1 MSWLAQKVFAYEH
14 MRFAQEPDRRV
25 LPFAW
30 GLEHIGGAAKAHR
43 PRGWLENFAG
53 QAVLHSEEWFAVTPG
68 DDYVLKDDVLTF
80 TSAIKSPWPENNRV
94 HAQLFQARRSGPA
107 VVVLA
112 QGNSRWEEQQNVCRW
127 LNQQIG

>member
-30 GLEHIGGAAKAHR
+30 GLEHIGGSAR
-43 PRGWLENFAG
+43 ENVA
-53 QAVLHSEEWFAVTPG
+53 HSEEWFATAPA
-68 DDYVLKDDVLTF
+68 DDYVLKDNVLTF
-80 TSAIKSPWPENNRV
+80 TSAIQSPWPENNRV

-112 QGNSRWEEQQNVCRW
+112 QWNSRWEAQQNVCR
-127 LNQQIG
+127 